1 MFDPTTIFE
10 VERKKLISLS
20 YRMLG
25 DRSAAEDV
33 AQETWLRWAIVD
45 HSSIKKPSA
54 WLRKVAT
61 NISLDT
67 LKSARNKREIY
78 VGPWLPE
85 PLIPIENDAGR
96 DFELAQECRLAL
108 LWAMDRL
115 NEFERAAFILRE
127 AFDAGY
133 DEISQTLG
141 KSEIACR
148 QLVSRA
154 HKHLQES
161 GPRFDGSPEEIQEL
175 IAKFFSATE
184 AQDHKS
190 ALQLFAPDAICIT
203 DGGSKVRAARRV
215 LEGPSDI
222 LQVLFSVWNK
232 SLNVTNWT
240 VELLLVNDS
249 PALLW
254 NVDNKVDSV
263 ITLAPNKDGKIAWI
277 YLMRNPDKLP
287 SQTIL
292 RHS

>member
-1 MFDPTTIFE
+1 MVDPTTIFE
-10 VERKKLISLS
+10 IERKKLISLS

-33 AQETWLRWAIVD
+33 AQETWLRWATVD

-61 NISLDT
+61 NISIDT

-85 PLIPIENDAGR
+85 PIIPPENDAGR

-115 NEFERAAFILRE
+115 NEYERAAFILRE

-141 KSEIACR
+141 KSEVACR

-154 HKHLQES
+154 HKRLHES
-161 GPRFDGSPEEIQEL
+161 GPRFDASQDEIQAL
-175 IAKFFSATE
+175 IAKFFA
-184 AQDHKS
+184 AVAVQDHAS
-190 ALQLFAPDAICIT
+190 ALQLFAPDAVGIT
-203 DGGSKVRAARRV
+203 DGGRNVRAARRI
-215 LEGPSDI
+215 LKGPNDI
-222 LQVLFSVWNK
+222 LQVLFSVWQK
-232 SLNVTNWT
+232 SSNDTNWST
-240 VELLLVNDS
+240 ELMIINGS
-249 PALLW
+249 PALMW
-254 NVDNKVDSV
+254 NVDDKLDSV
-263 ITLAPNKDGKIAWI
+263 LTLAPNENGKIAWF
-277 YLMRNPDKLP
+277 YMMRNPDKL
-287 SQTIL
+287 
-292 RHS
+292 